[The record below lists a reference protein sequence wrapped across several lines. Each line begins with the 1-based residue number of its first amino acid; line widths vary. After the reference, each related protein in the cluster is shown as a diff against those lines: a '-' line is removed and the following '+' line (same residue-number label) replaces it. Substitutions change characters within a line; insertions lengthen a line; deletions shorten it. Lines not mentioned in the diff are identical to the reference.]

1 MIHLRMPLLIVS
13 LSLSLS
19 AIAEVNLQEA
29 DFEQDSSKLYS
40 LSTLQS
46 LRSISKKQEY
56 QAPYVHDLTN
66 RYKVRS
72 LFVESQDLP
81 IIDIQL
87 TFNAGSARDESI
99 EKGLYGLANMTANLL
114 DEGTEFYTAQEVA
127 NTFERLG
134 AQFSINAYRD
144 MFIVR
149 LRVLSDPKK
158 LEPALAMMIHLLNHS
173 SFNNS
178 GIKLILNNTQAGQ
191 KQVQENPGRMRDVR
205 FYRSLYGTHPYAEPT
220 PGTQRSISKITTK
233 HLRAFRDTFLVA
245 QNMNI
250 AITGKLNQ
258 REALKLSERI
268 AGNLP
273 QGQRAPTLP
282 VPEEHNGFNIQHIP
296 FNSSQAHVSMGQ
308 LGITRFDP
316 DRLALEVA
324 NQMLGGSGFNSLLM
338 RELRVKRGYTYGA
351 YSTINS
357 TQARGVFNISY
368 STRQDQLLD
377 SIRVAHKT
385 LLDFVQQPLDQK
397 QLEETKAGILRAF
410 PMNFSSNASM
420 NAQLGAIG
428 FYGLPANYLTQYS
441 KQLANLTTKDVEKA
455 VKLHLNPENLT
466 LIIVSETLD
475 KQAIQSI
482 LEQNLNSQITSPAAS
497 KPIPSANPLPPVPDN
512 ASPVSV
518 QTDTPASI

>member
-1 MIHLRMPLLIVS
+1 
-13 LSLSLS
+13 
-19 AIAEVNLQEA
+19 
-29 DFEQDSSKLYS
+29 
-40 LSTLQS
+40 
-46 LRSISKKQEY
+46 
-56 QAPYVHDLTN
+56 
-66 RYKVRS
+66 
-72 LFVESQDLP
+72 
-81 IIDIQL
+81 
-87 TFNAGSARDESI
+87 
-99 EKGLYGLANMTANLL
+99 
-114 DEGTEFYTAQEVA
+114 
-127 NTFERLG
+127 
-134 AQFSINAYRD
+134 
-144 MFIVR
+144 
-149 LRVLSDPKK
+149 
-158 LEPALAMMIHLLNHS
+158 
-173 SFNNS
+173 
-178 GIKLILNNTQAGQ
+178 
-191 KQVQENPGRMRDVR
+191 
-205 FYRSLYGTHPYAEPT
+205 
-220 PGTQRSISKITTK
+220 
-233 HLRAFRDTFLVA
+233 
-245 QNMNI
+245 
-250 AITGKLNQ
+250 
-258 REALKLSERI
+258 
-268 AGNLP
+268 
-273 QGQRAPTLP
+273 
-282 VPEEHNGFNIQHIP
+282 
-296 FNSSQAHVSMGQ
+296 MGQ

-397 QLEETKAGILRAF
+397 QLEETKAGMLRAF

-428 FYGLPANYLTQYS
+428 FYGLPANYLAQYS

-466 LIIVSETLD
+466 LVIVSETLD